1 MALDLTD
8 LPYIDGHMHPPL
20 RRPPAT
26 PQEYRWPWYEGSAG
40 SSHMVTELAT
50 YRAAIRELAE
60 HLGCEESEDAVLAA
74 VRARDAGRWFAE
86 MMQLGGIEA
95 LIMDM
100 GYPDPADALS
110 LEEARAMSGVEVR
123 PLLRIESVAG
133 RLMDE
138 ATGFADFAARYDA
151 SLRAARDDG
160 YLGLK
165 SIIAY
170 RTGLAVEPVD
180 ETVAAAAY
188 EQQRSIGS
196 RISVKP
202 LVDHLLVRALRIA
215 RELQLAV
222 QLHTGYGDRDLDLAL
237 GNPLHLRPLLESG
250 AADGVPLVLL
260 HGSWPYTREAA
271 YLAAVH
277 EHVYVDIAT
286 CIPPLGFG
294 EMVAMWRI
302 ALAVAPVTR
311 IQASTDAAGVPE
323 QAGLGARWS
332 RRSLAVALEELV
344 GAAMLRAG
352 EAEDAAAAI
361 LAGNARRL
369 YV

>member
-1 MALDLTD
+1 VLDLTG

-26 PQEYRWPWYEGSAG
+26 PREYRWPWYEGSAE
-40 SSHMVTELAT
+40 SSHMVTGLAT
-50 YRAAIRELAE
+50 YRAAIRELAQ
-60 HLGCEESEDAVLAA
+60 HLGCEETEEAVLAA
-74 VRARDAGRWFAE
+74 IGERSAGDWFAE
-86 MMQLGGIEA
+86 MMTLGGIEG

-110 LEEARAMSGVEVR
+110 LEESRAMSGVEVR

-133 RLMDE
+133 GLVE
-138 ATGFADFAARYDA
+138 GAATFAELAERYDA
-151 SLRAARDDG
+151 ALLAARDDG

-170 RTGLAVEPVD
+170 RTGLAVQPVD
-180 ETVAAAAY
+180 EAAAAAAY
-188 EQQRSIGS
+188 DDQRRIGS

-202 LVDHLLVRALRIA
+202 LIDHLLVRALGIA
-215 RELQLAV
+215 RELELPV

-250 AADGVPLVLL
+250 SADGVPLVLL
-260 HGSWPYTREAA
+260 HGSWPYSREAA

-277 EHVYVDIAT
+277 EHVYMDVAT

-311 IQASTDAAGVPE
+311 VQASTDAAGVPE

-332 RRSLAVALEELV
+332 RRSLAAALEQLV
-344 GAAMLRAG
+344 GEGMLRFG